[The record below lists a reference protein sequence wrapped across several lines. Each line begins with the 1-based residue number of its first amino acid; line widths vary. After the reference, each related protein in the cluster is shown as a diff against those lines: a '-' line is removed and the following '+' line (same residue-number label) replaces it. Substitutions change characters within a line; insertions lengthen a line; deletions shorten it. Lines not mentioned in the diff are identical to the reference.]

1 MSPEQLDEILNVL
14 CEAGPEGPGGFR
26 DLPEKVRLTLYAAR
40 NGVGLTVPTIE
51 AVARKGLSLHART
64 AKGELYVVQLEDV
77 FAANV
82 DGKVKPKSER
92 KAGFG

>member
-1 MSPEQLDEILNVL
+1 MSPEQLDEILSTT
-14 CEAGPEGPGGFR
+14 CEAEPAGASGYR

-40 NGVGLTVPTIE
+40 GGVGLTVPEIE
-51 AVARKGLSLHART
+51 AVARRGLSVHART

-77 FAANV
+77 FAASV
-82 DGKVKPKSER
+82 DGKARPKTER

>member
-1 MSPEQLDEILNVL
+1 MSPEQLDEIVNTM
-14 CEAGPEGPGGFR
+14 CDAGAEGAGGFR
-26 DLPEKVRLTLYAAR
+26 ELPEKVRLTLYVAR
-40 NGVGLTVPTIE
+40 GGVGLTVPGIE
-51 AVARKGLSLHART
+51 AIARKGLSVHART

-82 DGKVKPKSER
+82 EGKIKSKTER